1 MKLTLQNYLQG
12 AVLLILG
19 IVLTLSYFQCSIP
32 SYFPYFNSNAS
43 ACGANEIID
52 DIYHQDS
59 ADGLDEIIP
68 RDINNCDS
76 DEDVDM
82 TDVEQL
88 LEMLSN
94 EISFL
99 DKEIESP
106 TLKYSTQS
114 PPTSLKISISEHITG
129 RENDKASRIGMP
141 NPSSKEGKTYNNAFL
156 YNTLAS
162 ALETYPAKTTLFS
175 NLF

>member
-99 DKEIESP
+99 DNALNDSKDYDVYHRGARAMYNRRQNFDDEKINDRCFRGEQQIDTLIEIRK
-106 TLKYSTQS
+106 LKQF
-114 PPTSLKISISEHITG
+114 
-129 RENDKASRIGMP
+129 IGQ
-141 NPSSKEGKTYNNAFL
+141 KTD
-156 YNTLAS
+156 
-162 ALETYPAKTTLFS
+162 TLF
-175 NLF
+175 NLAYNQ